1 MDTLNIDYHKVKK
14 QFLSQESTLDN
25 FLSILI
31 NNLKRGKILQN
42 HKKKLVM
49 LLYHTKNVSYKLK
62 LFANSQRSI
71 PH

>member
-42 HKKKLVM
+42 HKKKTCYVILPHKEC
-49 LLYHTKNVSYKLK
+49 LL
-62 LFANSQRSI
+62 
-71 PH
+71 